1 MTTAVAEPTAA
12 NTPANTPDNTFEKS
26 PPRVIPTEQEIAEAA
41 ELSLSTRF
49 ELGERITGVQQAF
62 LDRYGFLVFSEVA
75 SPEEVTRILAEVDAV
90 QDAWLAEGRDTIN
103 GIPLVVGEDEFGG
116 PFIQRFAFTSVYSE
130 YIRDFV
136 RDPRFLPVRGLVGER
151 TRVGDTER
159 DGVVF
164 NRNMTLPGSAYSRL
178 GWHTDGLRDLFIPH
192 ATWPWFRVPGPQL
205 NVGMH
210 FDHITA
216 DDGGLRLVPG
226 SHNQSFLS
234 MMFKKPYFIS
244 HREDPNGI
252 AVETRPGDL
261 TVHDGRTWH
270 RVERSPHVGR
280 RSLRRTMYVPYLMDD
295 PKPKTE
301 ESSTPFYHNL
311 SQYLERFVRTG

>member
-1 MTTAVAEPTAA
+1 MSRTESTAA
-12 NTPANTPDNTFEKS
+12 DSTFQDS
-26 PPRVIPTEQEIAEAA
+26 PPRVVPTEEEIAEAA
-41 ELSLSTRF
+41 ALPLSSRF
-49 ELGERITGVQQAF
+49 TLGARITGVQQAF
-62 LDRYGFLVFSEVA
+62 LDRHGFLVFEQVA
-75 SPEEVTRILAEVDAV
+75 SPEEVASILAEVDAV
-90 QDAWLAEGRDTIN
+90 QAAWLAEGRESIN
-103 GIPLVVGEDEFGG
+103 GIPLVVGEDEAGA

-136 RDPRFLPVRGLVGER
+136 RDRRFMPVRGLVGAR

-192 ATWPWFRVPGPQL
+192 GTWPWFRVPGPQL

-216 DDGGLRLVPG
+216 ADGGLRLVPG
-226 SHNQSFLS
+226 SHNQGFFS
-234 MMFKKPYFIS
+234 MMFNKPYFIS
-244 HREDPNGI
+244 HRADPRGI

-280 RSLRRTMYVPYLMDD
+280 RSLRRTMYVPYLEDE

-301 ESSTPFYHNL
+301 ESSTPFYHSL
-311 SQYLERFVRTG
+311 GRYLNRYVRTG